1 MLQCCLTYLLILAF
15 FVYFYIDNYIVY
27 KQKPLYLN
35 ISKLERQIFFLVP
48 DIMGKALSLL
58 SFRKIICML

>member
-1 MLQCCLTYLLILAF
+1 MLQHCLTYLLTLAF
-15 FVYFYIDNYIVY
+15 FVCFYIDNYIVY

-58 SFRKIICML
+58 SFSKISCML

>member
-1 MLQCCLTYLLILAF
+1 MLQHCLTYLLILAF
-15 FVYFYIDNYIVY
+15 FVCFYIDNYIVY

-58 SFRKIICML
+58 SFSKISCML